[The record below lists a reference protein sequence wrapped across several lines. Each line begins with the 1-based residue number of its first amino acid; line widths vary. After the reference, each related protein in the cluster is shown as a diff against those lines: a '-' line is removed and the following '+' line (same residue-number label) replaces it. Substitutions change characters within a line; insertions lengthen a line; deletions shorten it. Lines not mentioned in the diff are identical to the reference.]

1 MGQERVMGAI
11 SVALKYIQATDQ
23 YRLPNA
29 TRERFETNVQQQFS
43 TKYYAVLQWITH
55 YLMLHTNTITNE
67 NENTTQNNELSTTI
81 HVLVSAWEELCR
93 YKLIEYKR
101 AYKDAYRLR
110 DEQQQQQ
117 QHRRQRQYRTNED
130 EDEDD
135 LSKYKVY
142 NNTTTNTNRPTATR
156 MSFITS
162 SLSSFMNTTLD
173 DDAAADD
180 DNQNKNGGGG
190 NSIVERTHYYKKKD
204 DDAAHNINRALHDQ
218 IQLAEQCTTCR
229 KELYLVQKWGKRRL
243 LKQQQLHKRRRHAA
257 AAAAAVA
264 AGVNN
269 NHQWYIGQSI

>member
-29 TRERFETNVQQQFS
+29 TLERLETNVQQQFS

-55 YLMLHTNTITNE
+55 YLMLHTNTTNE
-67 NENTTQNNELSTTI
+67 NTQNNELSTTI

-110 DEQQQQQ
+110 DEQQQQ
-117 QHRRQRQYRTNED
+117 RQYRTTDD
-130 EDEDD
+130 EDEEDYND
-135 LSKYKVY
+135 RYGSSKDKVY

-173 DDAAADD
+173 DDDTAND
-180 DNQNKNGGGG
+180 DNQNKNGGGS
-190 NSIVERTHYYKKKD
+190 SIAERAHYYKKKN
-204 DDAAHNINRALHDQ
+204 DDAAHKINRALHDQ

-243 LKQQQLHKRRRHAA
+243 LKHQQLQKRRRHAA
-257 AAAAAVA
+257 AVAVA
-264 AGVNN
+264 VVGVSNN
-269 NHQWYIGQSI
+269 Q